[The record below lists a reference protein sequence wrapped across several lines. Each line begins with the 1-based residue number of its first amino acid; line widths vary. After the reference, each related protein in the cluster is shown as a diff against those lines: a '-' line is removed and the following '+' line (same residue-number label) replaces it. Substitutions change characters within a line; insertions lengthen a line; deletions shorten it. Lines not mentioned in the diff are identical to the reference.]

1 MDRKNI
7 LEGIIRIAADIF
19 ECPASTL
26 GEGTRL
32 FTDLPCESIDLLEI
46 AARIS
51 QEFHI
56 QVDDDAVF
64 LRSLR
69 PYLEENRGQGGTAD
83 LILKKYPWLSA
94 GRAAGIAS
102 ALGDPSPL
110 VTLGD
115 VASYTAWA
123 AGNRETA

>member
-1 MDRKNI
+1 M
-7 LEGIIRIAADIF
+7 
-19 ECPASTL
+19 
-26 GEGTRL
+26 
-32 FTDLPCESIDLLEI
+32 
-46 AARIS
+46 
-51 QEFHI
+51 
-56 QVDDDAVF
+56 DDDAVF

-69 PYLEENRGQGGTAD
+69 PYLEENRGQGGTED

-123 AGNRETA
+123 AGIREKA